1 VAKLVSEVIGIESKK
16 MGFNIMRTVILYLLI
31 FLSLFA
37 NAQSSN
43 SLDNVNVSFEIS
55 SKVAKDSSDLTFKVV
70 FNNTS
75 RRTEFVYNTLVDGG
89 PDDED
94 ANMYLDIEKFDDL
107 NYKYY
112 TLRFYHKMS
121 EIKTDSICRDVPKR
135 ELHSLST
142 DTLSYNLLMIG
153 KHFEPGKYR
162 FKIHVR
168 RSCKI
173 FLPKGD
179 GDTWYSEI
187 DYIASKWLYF
197 QVKNAIS
204 GSISSE

>member
-1 VAKLVSEVIGIESKK
+1 MKFFISI
-16 MGFNIMRTVILYLLI
+16 ILSL
-31 FLSLFA
+31 LSLFA
-37 NAQSSN
+37 IGQSQTD
-43 SLDNVNVSFEIS
+43 LDIINTSFLFPK
-55 SKVAKDSSDLTFKVV
+55 KVAKDSSDLTFKVV
-70 FNNTS
+70 FHNTS
-75 RRTEFVYNTLVDGG
+75 QRTEFVYNTLVEGG

-94 ANMYLDIEKFDDL
+94 ANMYIDVEKFDGL

-142 DTLSYNLLMIG
+142 NTLSYNLLMIG

-162 FKIHVR
+162 FKIHLR

-197 QVKNAIS
+197 QVNNAIS